1 MNSRLSDLQPYPFEK
16 LRTLLASLTPSGTPI
31 RLSIG
36 EPQHATPDLIRDAL
50 TRHVDGLSVY
60 PTTAGSD
67 RLREAIAAWFVRRY
81 GLKRLDPLTE
91 VLPVNGTR
99 EALFAFGQAV
109 IDPSCANPA
118 VVSPNPF
125 YQI

>member
-1 MNSRLSDLQPYPFEK
+1 MNSRLSQLQPYPFEK
-16 LRTLLASLTPSGTPI
+16 LRALLAGLTPSGTPI

-50 TRHVDGLSVY
+50 MRHLDGLSVY

-81 GLKRLDPLTE
+81 GLTRST
-91 VLPVNGTR
+91 LPR
-99 EALFAFGQAV
+99 R
-109 IDPSCANPA
+109 CCR
-118 VVSPNPF
+118 
-125 YQI
+125 